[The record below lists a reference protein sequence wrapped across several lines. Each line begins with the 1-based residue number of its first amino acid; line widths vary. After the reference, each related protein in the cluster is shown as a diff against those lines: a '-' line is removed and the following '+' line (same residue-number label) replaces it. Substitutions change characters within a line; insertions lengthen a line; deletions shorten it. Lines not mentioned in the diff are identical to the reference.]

1 MEYITAGGV
10 EYAAKAV
17 TTSTNSISFV
27 LEGQKIG
34 DIETAFRGVTDLTVS
49 GDDKTVYGTYSNLSF
64 DSAKVS
70 EDGSITVVMH
80 IPSKEELRIAALEE
94 AVAEHD
100 EAIAEIYGGE
110 SK

>member
-1 MEYITAGGV
+1 M
-10 EYAAKAV
+10 YAAKAV

-34 DIETAFRGVTDLTVS
+34 DIETVFREVTDLTVS
-49 GDDKTVYGTYSNLSF
+49 GEDKTVYGTYSNLSF
-64 DSAKVS
+64 ESVMVT
-70 EDGSITVVMH
+70 EDGSITVTMH
-80 IPSKEELRIAALEE
+80 IPSTQELRIAALET

-110 SK
+110 S

>member
-1 MEYITAGGV
+1 MEHITANGV

-34 DIETAFRGVTDLTVS
+34 DIETAFRQVTDLTVS
-49 GDDKTVYGTYSNLSF
+49 GEDKTVYGTYANLSF
-64 DSAKVS
+64 ESAMVS
-70 EDGSITVVMH
+70 EDGSITVTMH
-80 IPSKEELRIAALEE
+80 IPSTQDLRIAALET

-110 SK
+110 S

>member
-27 LEGQKIG
+27 LEGHKIG
-34 DIETAFRGVTDLTVS
+34 DIETVCREVTDLTVS
-49 GDDKTVYGTYSNLSF
+49 GEDKTVYGTYSNLSF
-64 DSAKVS
+64 ESVMVT
-70 EDGSITVVMH
+70 EDGSITVRMH
-80 IPSKEELRIAALEE
+80 IQSTQELRIAALET

-110 SK
+110 TV